1 MVGKSGAY
9 RLVPGA
15 WPQVRRSQLEVAA
28 LDTAPGCLRL
38 RTRAVLREWGFASLP
53 GVEDFPGT
61 VELLVSELVT
71 NAVEAV
77 QVPEAAAVPSWLPGP
92 SPECTCVELRLSLDD
107 QKLVIEVWDTH
118 PAPPPKPSLPDL
130 DAPNGRGLFLVEQLS
145 HNWGFYY
152 PALPHGGNARWIDR
166 FRPAP
171 GPVTPELRW
180 ATGKVVW
187 CEFLR
192 AVHASAAS

>member
-61 VELLVSELVT
+61 
-71 NAVEAV
+71 
-77 QVPEAAAVPSWLPGP
+77 
-92 SPECTCVELRLSLDD
+92 
-107 QKLVIEVWDTH
+107 
-118 PAPPPKPSLPDL
+118 
-130 DAPNGRGLFLVEQLS
+130 
-145 HNWGFYY
+145 
-152 PALPHGGNARWIDR
+152 NARWIDR